1 MEDAD
6 AEELDPLA
14 VRRVALEGPLH
25 VAPVAELEGDPGRAA
40 VDVEHLDGEA
50 PREGRGEGGHGGL
63 HGLAVRV
70 VDAVLRGQLGAQ
82 EVVVAADGH
91 HLGPGQSAHPCAS
104 YRRVSRTR
112 SMSSMVIIS
121 HGEQRGSDGTVGA
134 GRVFLRVDGLLVLG
148 PHLVHQLHL
157 PALEQPLHLL
167 LQRALGPHLYLS
179 PREATMNLIHGREK
193 RGESET
199 RMDRTTVYLSPLLLE
214 ELVDHVVVGRGA
226 VPPHGVPLAVAV
238 DEGAVLVFSHLG
250 ARHRRC

>member
-104 YRRVSRTR
+104 YSYRRVSHTHTC
-112 SMSSMVIIS
+112 VIS
-121 HGEQRGSDGTVGA
+121 HGEHRFRRDRWCWQSI
-134 GRVFLRVDGLLVLG
+134 
-148 PHLVHQLHL
+148 
-157 PALEQPLHLL
+157 
-167 LQRALGPHLYLS
+167 S
-179 PREATMNLIHGREK
+179 P
-193 RGESET
+193 S
-199 RMDRTTVYLSPLLLE
+199 
-214 ELVDHVVVGRGA
+214 
-226 VPPHGVPLAVAV
+226 
-238 DEGAVLVFSHLG
+238 
-250 ARHRRC
+250 